1 MNAGEYAGTVFV
13 TALGGFDPAPM
24 VIMAAALGAGVRR
37 RHIMGASALLLG
49 GTAAWG
55 LALSLLAGPRLQ
67 RVDWWALVRHG
78 STAARVEVGLAVA
91 LGGYALWR
99 AVSRRRARGESTPE
113 KPAASPWALYATSL
127 VFVGIVVLD
136 IPFDIHVAVAATQ
149 PLPRVVLGWEA
160 WALLSQIALTALV
173 LLTVLGRQERFS
185 AVMRRAWAAV
195 APRISVVVTALL
207 GLASLLMLL
216 DAGLFLWAGRF
227 LLA

>member
-1 MNAGEYAGTVFV
+1 MNAGEYAGTVLA

-55 LALSLLAGPRLQ
+55 VALTLLVGPRLQ

-78 STAARVEVGLAVA
+78 STAAWVEVGLAVA

-99 AVSRRRARGESTPE
+99 AVSRRRARGEPTPE
-113 KPAASPWALYATSL
+113 KPAASPWALYTTSL

-136 IPFDIHVAVAATQ
+136 IPFDVHVAVAASQ
-149 PLPRVVLGWEA
+149 PLPRMVLGWVV

-173 LLTVLGRQERFS
+173 LLTLLGRQERFS

-227 LLA
+227 LIA

>member
-1 MNAGEYAGTVFV
+1 MNAGEYTGTVLA

-55 LALSLLAGPRLQ
+55 VALTLLAGPRLQ
-67 RVDWWALVRHG
+67 SVDWWALVRHG
-78 STAARVEVGLAVA
+78 GTAAWVEAGLAVVV
-91 LGGYALWR
+91 GGYALWR
-99 AVSRRRARGESTPE
+99 AVSRRRARGEPTPE

-136 IPFDIHVAVAATQ
+136 IPFDIHVAVAASQ
-149 PLPRVVLGWEA
+149 PLPRVVIGWVA

-173 LLTVLGRQERFS
+173 LLTLLDRFS
-185 AVMRRAWAAV
+185 TVMRRTWAAV
-195 APRISVVVTALL
+195 APRITVVVTALL

-227 LLA
+227 LIE

>member
-1 MNAGEYAGTVFV
+1 
-13 TALGGFDPAPM
+13 
-24 VIMAAALGAGVRR
+24 
-37 RHIMGASALLLG
+37 MGASALLLG

-55 LALSLLAGPRLQ
+55 VALTLLAGPRLQ
-67 RVDWWALVRHG
+67 SVDWWALVRHG
-78 STAARVEVGLAVA
+78 GTAAWVEVGLAVA

-99 AVSRRRARGESTPE
+99 AVSRRRARGEPTPE

-136 IPFDIHVAVAATQ
+136 IPFDIHVAVAASQ
-149 PLPRVVLGWEA
+149 PLPRVVIGWVA

-173 LLTVLGRQERFS
+173 LLTLLGRFS
-185 AVMRRAWAAV
+185 TVMRRTWAAV
-195 APRISVVVTALL
+195 APRITVVVTALL

-227 LLA
+227 LIE

>member
-24 VIMAAALGAGVRR
+24 IIMAAALGAGVRR

-55 LALSLLAGPRLQ
+55 VALTLLVGPRLQ

-78 STAARVEVGLAVA
+78 STAAWVEVGLAVA

-99 AVSRRRARGESTPE
+99 AVSRRRARGEPTPE
-113 KPAASPWALYATSL
+113 KPAASPWALYTTSL

-136 IPFDIHVAVAATQ
+136 IPFDVHVAVAASQ
-149 PLPRVVLGWEA
+149 PLPRMVLGWVV

-173 LLTVLGRQERFS
+173 LLTLLGRQERFS

-227 LLA
+227 LIA

>member
-24 VIMAAALGAGVRR
+24 IIMAAALGAGVRR

-55 LALSLLAGPRLQ
+55 VALTLLVGPRLQ

-78 STAARVEVGLAVA
+78 STAAWVEVGLAVA

-99 AVSRRRARGESTPE
+99 AVSRRRARGEPTPE
-113 KPAASPWALYATSL
+113 KPAASPWALYTTSL

-136 IPFDIHVAVAATQ
+136 IPFDVHVAVAASQ
-149 PLPRVVLGWEA
+149 PLPRMVLGWVV

-173 LLTVLGRQERFS
+173 LLTLLGRQERFS
-185 AVMRRAWAAV
+185 TVMRRTWAAV
-195 APRISVVVTALL
+195 APRITVVVTALL

-227 LLA
+227 LIE

>member
-1 MNAGEYAGTVFV
+1 MNAGEYAGTVLA

-55 LALSLLAGPRLQ
+55 VALTLLAGPRLQ
-67 RVDWWALVRHG
+67 SVDWWALVRHSG
-78 STAARVEVGLAVA
+78 TAAWVEVGLAVVV
-91 LGGYALWR
+91 GGYALWR
-99 AVSRRRARGESTPE
+99 AVSRRRARGEPTPE

-136 IPFDIHVAVAATQ
+136 IPFDIHVAVAASQ
-149 PLPRVVLGWEA
+149 PLPRVVLGWVA

-173 LLTVLGRQERFS
+173 LLTLLGRQERFS
-185 AVMRRAWAAV
+185 TVMRRTWAAV
-195 APRISVVVTALL
+195 APRITVVVTALL

-227 LLA
+227 LIA

>member
-24 VIMAAALGAGVRR
+24 IIMAAALGAGVRR

-55 LALSLLAGPRLQ
+55 VALTLLVGPRLQ

-78 STAARVEVGLAVA
+78 STAAWVEVGLAVA

-99 AVSRRRARGESTPE
+99 AVSRRRARGEPTPE
-113 KPAASPWALYATSL
+113 KPAASPWALYTTSL

-136 IPFDIHVAVAATQ
+136 IPFDVHVAVAASQ
-149 PLPRVVLGWEA
+149 PLPRMVLGWVV

-173 LLTVLGRQERFS
+173 LLTLLGRQERFS

-216 DAGLFLWAGRF
+216 DAGLFLWAGQF
-227 LLA
+227 LFV

>member
-1 MNAGEYAGTVFV
+1 MNAGEYTGTVLA

-55 LALSLLAGPRLQ
+55 VALTLLAGPRLQ
-67 RVDWWALVRHG
+67 SVDWWALVRHG
-78 STAARVEVGLAVA
+78 GTAAWVEVGLAVVV
-91 LGGYALWR
+91 GGYALWR
-99 AVSRRRARGESTPE
+99 AVSRRRSRGEPTPE

-136 IPFDIHVAVAATQ
+136 IPFDIHVAVAASQ
-149 PLPRVVLGWEA
+149 PLPRVVIGWVA

-173 LLTVLGRQERFS
+173 LLTLLGRQERFS
-185 AVMRRAWAAV
+185 TVMRRTWAAV
-195 APRISVVVTALL
+195 APRITVVVTALL

-227 LLA
+227 LIE

>member
-1 MNAGEYAGTVFV
+1 MNAGEYAGTVLA

-55 LALSLLAGPRLQ
+55 VALTLLAGPRLQ
-67 RVDWWALVRHG
+67 SVDWWALVRHCG
-78 STAARVEVGLAVA
+78 TAAWVEVGLAVVV
-91 LGGYALWR
+91 GGYALWR
-99 AVSRRRARGESTPE
+99 AVSRRRSRGEPTPE

-136 IPFDIHVAVAATQ
+136 IPFDIHVAVAASQ
-149 PLPRVVLGWEA
+149 PLPRVVLGWVA

-173 LLTVLGRQERFS
+173 LLTLLGRQERFS
-185 AVMRRAWAAV
+185 TVMRRTWAAV
-195 APRISVVVTALL
+195 APRITVVVTALL

-227 LLA
+227 LIA

>member
-24 VIMAAALGAGVRR
+24 IIMAAALGAGVRR

-55 LALSLLAGPRLQ
+55 VALTLLVGPRLQ

-78 STAARVEVGLAVA
+78 STAAWVEVGLAVA

-99 AVSRRRARGESTPE
+99 AVSRRRARGEPTPE
-113 KPAASPWALYATSL
+113 KPAASPWALYTTSL

-136 IPFDIHVAVAATQ
+136 IPFDVHVAVAASQ
-149 PLPRVVLGWEA
+149 PLPRMVLGWVV

-173 LLTVLGRQERFS
+173 LLTLLGRQERFS

-195 APRISVVVTALL
+195 APRISVVVTASQT
-207 GLASLLMLL
+207 AV
-216 DAGLFLWAGRF
+216 
-227 LLA
+227 

>member
-24 VIMAAALGAGVRR
+24 IIMAAALGAGVRR

-55 LALSLLAGPRLQ
+55 VALTLLVGPRLQ

-78 STAARVEVGLAVA
+78 STAAWVEVGLAVA

-99 AVSRRRARGESTPE
+99 AVSRRRARGEPTPE
-113 KPAASPWALYATSL
+113 KPAASPWALYTTSL

-136 IPFDIHVAVAATQ
+136 IPFDVHVAVAASQ
-149 PLPRVVLGWEA
+149 PLPRMVLGWVV
-160 WALLSQIALTALV
+160 WAL
-173 LLTVLGRQERFS
+173 
-185 AVMRRAWAAV
+185 
-195 APRISVVVTALL
+195 
-207 GLASLLMLL
+207 SLIHI
-216 DAGLFLWAGRF
+216 
-227 LLA
+227 